1 MGIST
6 VKKVVDQTLQVII
19 NKCLKIAIP
28 DNLSKA
34 DWIKISEDFLRK
46 WNFPNCL
53 GALDGKHI
61 HTFAPKNSG
70 SLFFNY
76 KKTFSTN
83 LMAIVDANY
92 KFIMVDVGAYGGIA
106 DSIIFSNSNFGK
118 MWLNNPAELN
128 IPEDRPLPGTAINI
142 PYVLVADEAF
152 SLKSTIMRPFPGK
165 KLSRRERL
173 FNYRYIKKQAP
184 KIIVG

>member
-1 MGIST
+1 MGSIFT
-6 VKKVVDQTLQVII
+6 FLLQKTAAVCFLIIKKLFRLI
-19 NKCLKIAIP
+19 
-28 DNLSKA
+28 
-34 DWIKISEDFLRK
+34 WWR
-46 WNFPNCL
+46 
-53 GALDGKHI
+53 
-61 HTFAPKNSG
+61 
-70 SLFFNY
+70 SL
-76 KKTFSTN
+76 
-83 LMAIVDANY
+83 
-92 KFIMVDVGAYGGIA
+92 DVGAYGGIA

-128 IPEDRPLPGTAINI
+128 IPEDRPLPGIAINI

-152 SLKSTIMRPFPGK
+152 SLISTIMRPCPGK